1 MENLVTPKELATYL
15 KLTETT
21 IYKLVSHGELPGFK
35 IGNSWRFDMDEIVKL
50 CQERRKGERK

>member
-21 IYKLVSHGELPGFK
+21 IYNLVSRGELPGFK
-35 IGNSWRFDMDEIVKL
+35 IGNSWRFDMDEILKL
-50 CQERRKGERK
+50 CQERRKGRRK